1 MERKKELSPHDQRLV
16 DQFTS
21 TGIHSVER
29 KPFKPWLL
37 VLLVMASMTAMTIIS
52 IAIERMYIP

>member
-1 MERKKELSPHDQRLV
+1 MERKPELSPQDQKLV
-16 DQFTS
+16 DEFIS

-37 VLLVMASMTAMTIIS
+37 VLMVLACMASMTMLS